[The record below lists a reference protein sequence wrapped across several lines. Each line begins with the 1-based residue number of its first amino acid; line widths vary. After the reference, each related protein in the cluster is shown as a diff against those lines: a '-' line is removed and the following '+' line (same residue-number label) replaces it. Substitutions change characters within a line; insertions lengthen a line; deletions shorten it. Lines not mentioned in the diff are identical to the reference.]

1 MLQIYSLKES
11 ICQPNTKAV
20 TCGGVIHFTMSW
32 RSLPPLG
39 TIFFVT
45 AIKGVEAGLAKI
57 SKSLTVLHC
66 TVYICVQNESVLLK
80 WDWYCSTDI
89 NVTTWFTSIQKVQE
103 QSDKTDFFFPRY
115 LATSTNLEDF
125 KQLMYVLVFF
135 IYKSSNGT
143 KLNSFMCLWK
153 QTNETNKRKEN
164 ISGIVGFKYLTIIVS
179 CCCKCCYQHCC

>member
-66 TVYICVQNESVLLK
+66 TVYICVQIESVLLK

-89 NVTTWFTSIQKVQE
+89 NVTTWFTSTQKVQE
-103 QSDKTDFFFPRY
+103 QSEKTEFFFKISGNQHKFGRFQ
-115 LATSTNLEDF
+115 TINVCSC
-125 KQLMYVLVFF
+125 FF